1 MTTLSRIRITSR
13 LAIGFAVVLLL
24 ATIATSYALVTTR
37 HSAEATKTMMA
48 SPLAKERIVADWYAI
63 THSAVIR
70 TTFIAKSTDSELAKT
85 FATDI
90 ANSVKNA
97 TVKSKELEALLS
109 LDGEKTRYAQI
120 LDKRKVYQAAKEATM
135 SAKLAGNAAGATAA
149 FDQQFIPAA
158 NAYENSVLEFLQLQR
173 DAINQISKDIDSAYQ
188 RSVELLIVLTLLM
201 IAIGITTAVLISRS
215 ITRPIDAA
223 VAVTNRI
230 STGDLITPV
239 DVNGNDEIADLLRA
253 LAVMK
258 QHLSTTI
265 GNVQLGAVTIA
276 TASSEIAAGNLDLS
290 SRTEQQAGS
299 LEETA
304 ATMEQLTSTVKQNA
318 DNASEA
324 NQLARTASETAKKGG
339 VAVAQVVSTMDNISA
354 SSKKIVDIIAVIDGI
369 AFQTNILA
377 LNAAVEAARAG
388 EQGRGFA
395 VVAAEVR
402 NLAQRSSAAARDI
415 KSLIGQSVEQV
426 THGATL
432 VSDAGKTM
440 GDIVDSVKRVT
451 DIMSEI
457 AAASI
462 EQRSGI
468 EQVNQALTEMDG
480 VTQQNA
486 ALVEQAA
493 AAAESL
499 QNQAASLAE
508 AMSLFR
514 VADANIAAA
523 PKLASRTGIST
534 PTTATRHQSRLTQAH
549 PRSPARQLR

>member
-1 MTTLSRIRITSR
+1 MFALSGIRITSR
-13 LAIGFAVVLLL
+13 LAIGFAIVLML

-37 HSAEATKTMMA
+37 QSADATKTMMA
-48 SPLAKERIVADWYAI
+48 SPLAKERIVADWYSI
-63 THSAVIR
+63 IHSAVIR

-85 FATDI
+85 FAADI
-90 ANSVKNA
+90 ADSVKNG
-97 TVKSKELEALLS
+97 TIKSKELEALLS
-109 LDGEKTRYAQI
+109 LDVEKNSYAQI
-120 LDKRKVYQAAKEATM
+120 LAKRKTYQAAKEATM
-135 SAKLAGNAAGATAA
+135 TAKLAGDAAGATTI
-149 FDQQFIPAA
+149 FDRQFIPAA
-158 NAYENSVLEFLQLQR
+158 IDYEKSVLDFLQLQR
-173 DAINQISKDIDSAYQ
+173 DAINQISKNIDAAYQ
-188 RSVELLIVLTLLM
+188 RSIELLIVLTVLM
-201 IAIGITTAVLISRS
+201 IAIGVATALLISRS
-215 ITRPIDAA
+215 ITRPIA
-223 VAVTNRI
+223 VAVAVANRI
-230 STGDLITPV
+230 STGDLITQNEI
-239 DVNGNDEIADLLRA
+239 NGSDEIVDLLHA
-253 LAVMK
+253 LADMR
-258 QHLSTTI
+258 QQLSATI

-290 SRTEQQAGS
+290 ARTEQQAGS

-318 DNASEA
+318 DSASEA
-324 NQLARTASETAKKGG
+324 NRLARTASDTAKKGG
-339 VAVAQVVSTMDNISA
+339 VAVAQVVSTMNNISA

-426 THGATL
+426 THGTTL
-432 VSDAGKTM
+432 VSNAGKTM
-440 GDIVDSVKRVT
+440 GDIVDSVKHVT
-451 DIMSEI
+451 DIISEI

-508 AMSLFR
+508 VASQFR
-514 VADANIAAA
+514 ISHAHFNAVPQATSH
-523 PKLASRTGIST
+523 ASRPAHTGAIETRPQQVQTQQHT
-534 PTTATRHQSRLTQAH
+534 PQ
-549 PRSPARQLR
+549 RQLR

>member
-1 MTTLSRIRITSR
+1 MIALSRIRITTR
-13 LAIGFAVVLLL
+13 LAMGFAFVLLL
-24 ATIATSYALVTTR
+24 AIIATSYALVTTR
-37 HSAEATKTMMA
+37 HSADATKTMMA
-48 SPLAKERIVADWYAI
+48 SPLAKERVVADWYAI
-63 THSAVIR
+63 IHSAVIR
-70 TTFIAKSTDSELAKT
+70 TTFIAKSTDSNLAKT
-85 FATDI
+85 FAADI
-90 ANSVKNA
+90 ANSVKSGTA
-97 TVKSKELEALLS
+97 KSKELEALLT
-109 LDGEKTRYAQI
+109 LDSEKTRYAQI
-120 LDKRKVYQAAKEATM
+120 LEKRKTYQAAKEATM
-135 SAKLAGNAAGATAA
+135 AAKLAGDATGATAA
-149 FDQQFIPAA
+149 FDRQFIPAT
-158 NAYENSVLEFLQLQR
+158 NEYEKSVLDFLQLQR
-173 DAINQISKDIDSAYQ
+173 DAINQISKEIDGAYQ
-188 RSVELLIVLTLLM
+188 RSFNLLIVLTILM
-201 IAIGITTAVLISRS
+201 IAIGALTAWLISRS
-215 ITRPIDAA
+215 ITRPINAA
-223 VAVTNRI
+223 VAATNRI

-239 DVNGNDEIADLLRA
+239 EVDGNDEIADLLRA
-253 LAVMK
+253 LANMK

-265 GNVQLGAVTIA
+265 GNVQLGAVSIA
-276 TASSEIAAGNLDLS
+276 SASSEIAAGNLDLS
-290 SRTEQQAGS
+290 ARTEQQAGS

-324 NQLARTASETAKKGG
+324 NQLARSASETAKKGG

-402 NLAQRSSAAARDI
+402 NLAQRSAAAARDI

-426 THGATL
+426 THGTTL

-499 QNQAASLAE
+499 QNQAASLAD
-508 AMSLFR
+508 AASLFR
-514 VADANIAAA
+514 IAEANFGAGHQSTLRAAVPLSAAA
-523 PKLASRTGIST
+523 ITSRS
-534 PTTATRHQSRLTQAH
+534 RLVQSQSRST
-549 PRSPARQLR
+549 ARQLR